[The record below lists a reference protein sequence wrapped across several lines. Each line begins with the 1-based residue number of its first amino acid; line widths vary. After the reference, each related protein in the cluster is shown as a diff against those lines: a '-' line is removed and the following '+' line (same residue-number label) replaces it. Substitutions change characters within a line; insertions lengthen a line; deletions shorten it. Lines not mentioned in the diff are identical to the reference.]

1 MNTLLSALSD
11 GAIDT
16 PPVHQQLGG
25 RRRFLAGVGSA
36 VLLDAAGCAGK
47 GQVPLGQLSNFGQGL
62 NDPAP
67 LHQTPQAI
75 AGVLRQG
82 GYAIY
87 LRHGRTQYDQ
97 LELER
102 NNRRSGTFDLANCST
117 QRQLSAE
124 GRAELAATGQQFRAA
139 GLALD
144 LRWCSRYCRAIESA
158 KFFVDDAQPTELL
171 SGEGEVGLNPANKER
186 TRRVLSQQP
195 APGKNHFY
203 MAHGGVFWEAT
214 GFTIQEAHTVI
225 LDPKNLGVIVARIGP
240 AQWGSIA
247 QVMRG

>member
-1 MNTLLSALSD
+1 MTILPCAASPSRPQPMRLKS
-11 GAIDT
+11 GT
-16 PPVHQQLGG
+16 
-25 RRRFLAGVGSA
+25 RRVFLAGVGGA
-36 VLLDAAGCAGK
+36 ALLAGAGCAGK

-75 AGVLRQG
+75 AGVLRKG

-102 NNRRSGTFDLANCST
+102 TNRRSGIFDLANCNT

-124 GRAELAATGQQFRAA
+124 GRAELAVTGQQFRAA
-139 GLALD
+139 GLPLD

-158 KFFVDDAQPTELL
+158 QFFVDDAEPTELL

-186 TRRVLSQQP
+186 TRRVLSQRP
-195 APGKNHFY
+195 AAGKNHFY

-214 GFTIQEAHTVI
+214 GFTIQEAHTVV
-225 LDPKNLGVIVARIGP
+225 LEPKDLGVIVARIGP
-240 AQWGSIA
+240 AQWGPVA
-247 QVMRG
+247 QFMRG